1 MYDDEYY
8 DQEYTSRL
16 RMKKNAPPGKHI
28 PGKQEGKLLRKLMS
42 ETGLDEAGVRAIY
55 KYRVMLSQAYKVSR
69 GYTYRFTARQKPV
82 ENVKHG
88 DIRDI
93 VRKILAKRGLKN
105 KQLHRECDLF
115 TEWVISERDKR
126 VKFYPD
132 IARIWECQFLVT
144 VEKARKETDDTFT
157 ILYQSEWKTV
167 RVSELYDIY
176 VSERGKR
183 ASTNTGIV

>member
-1 MYDDEYY
+1 MG
-8 DQEYTSRL
+8 DQR
-16 RMKKNAPPGKHI
+16 
-28 PGKQEGKLLRKLMS
+28 
-42 ETGLDEAGVRAIY
+42 
-55 KYRVMLSQAYKVSR
+55 
-69 GYTYRFTARQKPV
+69 
-82 ENVKHG
+82 
-88 DIRDI
+88 
-93 VRKILAKRGLKN
+93 
-105 KQLHRECDLF
+105 
-115 TEWVISERDKR
+115 RDKR